1 MKGRISKPGE
11 AYLHYH
17 SSYLYSWLVHL
28 TGTQHINEASISTNA
43 AFPLLS
49 PPGTT
54 RKTMFDTLWQQRYLM
69 GRLGGKKAGC
79 ELVKNICIVGGR
91 LSDSRYWVWTR
102 MSVGGNKG
110 LSCSANLPRMCKD
123 HINQC
128 CCPSRSPIAV
138 SSQHSP
144 VELPFSCVWLVL
156 LLFSPVGSVLH
167 SLSISWASHIRRTSG
182 VRHQEWSLWGTT
194 LLPPPAPTHLCLS
207 LFIFQPFS
215 SSLPLAF

>member
-128 CCPSRSPIAV
+128 CCPSHSPIAV
-138 SSQHSP
+138 SSLSTAQLSCRFHVSDLCCCCFLLWAQFYTVCQSPERHTLEGP
-144 VELPFSCVWLVL
+144 VEWDTKSDPSGEQ
-156 LLFSPVGSVLH
+156 LFSH
-167 SLSISWASHIRRTSG
+167 
-182 VRHQEWSLWGTT
+182 
-194 LLPPPAPTHLCLS
+194 LPPPPISVCLS
-207 LFIFQPFS
+207 LS
-215 SSLPLAF
+215 SSLSLPLSL